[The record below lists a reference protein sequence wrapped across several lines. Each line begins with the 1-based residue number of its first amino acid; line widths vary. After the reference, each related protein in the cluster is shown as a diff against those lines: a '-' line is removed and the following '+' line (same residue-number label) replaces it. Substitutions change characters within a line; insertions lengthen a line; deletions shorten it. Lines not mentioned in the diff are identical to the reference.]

1 MDDNSSEQ
9 RGLVPPPAVTRTAPV
24 ADMAGL
30 PLMPPFVPG
39 RATPAA
45 HAAPEPEAEPAPLDL
60 VEAEVF
66 GPDPVERVDAEVAIP
81 VPAPDEADPWPSLEE
96 QGSAEPVW
104 DSEDEASAAPN
115 FPLDAFIVPEDSE
128 RVPSG
133 YQKDHVAQA
142 DRIAARLDMLSRH
155 VRAGGIAQLESFT
168 TDDELTALIAD
179 VIAGYL
185 HRGGHA

>member
-1 MDDNSSEQ
+1 MDDIASEQ
-9 RGLVPPPAVTRTAPV
+9 RSLVPPPAVTRTAPV
-24 ADMAGL
+24 SDVTGL
-30 PLMPPFVPG
+30 PLMPPFVAG

-45 HAAPEPEAEPAPLDL
+45 SAPPEPEPAPLEL
-60 VEAEVF
+60 IEAEVMAPEPA
-66 GPDPVERVDAEVAIP
+66 GRVDAEVAIP
-81 VPAPDEADPWPSLEE
+81 VQAPDETDLWPSLEE

-104 DSEDEASAAPN
+104 GDTDDEAGAAPN
-115 FPLDAFIVPEDSE
+115 FPLDAFIVPEDSD

-142 DRIAARLDMLSRH
+142 ERIAARLETLSRH

-168 TDDELTALIAD
+168 TEDELTALIAD
-179 VIAGYL
+179 VISGYL